1 MTNRIRACLPAATL
15 RLAVF
20 FGLAAATL
28 TGTLAYPA
36 YADDHDN
43 RNRQWNE
50 SQREHARQQ
59 AWQQERWREA
69 HRYNDYYRQPD
80 VYYSAPPVV
89 YQPPGYYQQ
98 PGASL
103 NFSFPFFYH

>member
-1 MTNRIRACLPAATL
+1 MTSRISACRPASTL

-28 TGTLAYPA
+28 TGSLAYPA

-43 RNRQWNE
+43 RGRQRSE
-50 SQREHARQQ
+50 SRREV
-59 AWQQERWREA
+59 
-69 HRYNDYYRQPD
+69 HRHDGYYRQPD

-89 YQPPGYYQQ
+89 YQPPG
-98 PGASL
+98 ASL
-103 NFSFPFFYH
+103 TFSFPFFR